1 MAGIV
6 TNPMTQA
13 QNQQNQALANQAQ
26 TQQMQFMQGLQ
37 QQYLPWALN
46 SGQQASGIFQNMQ
59 PVSVGQQQNIA
70 NQVYGNTAEAGLSQ
84 SPNALNYQLQQ
95 ALATPAY
102 ANQQQGAKN
111 YYQGLSDPFG
121 LANTMP
127 GVQSVGTV
135 TSPQLL

>member
-6 TNPMTQA
+6 TNPMTQQQNM
-13 QNQQNQALANQAQ
+13 QNQLLANQAQ

-46 SGQQASGIFQNMQ
+46 TGQQGAGIFQNMQ

-70 NQVYGNTAEAGLSQ
+70 NQVFGNASEAGLSQ
-84 SPNALNYQLQQ
+84 SPNMLNYRLQQ

-102 ANQQQGAKN
+102 AAQQQGAQN
-111 YYQGLSDPFG
+111 YYGGMSIPFG
-121 LANTMP
+121 VANSIP
-127 GVQSVGTV
+127 GVQSVGAV

>member
-13 QNQQNQALANQAQ
+13 QNQQNQMLANQAQ
-26 TQQMQFMQGLQ
+26 TQQMQFMQNLQ

-46 SGQQASGIFQNMQ
+46 TGQQASGIFNNMQ

-70 NQVYGNTAEAGLSQ
+70 NQVYGNTAESGLSQ
-84 SPNALNYQLQQ
+84 SPNALNYHLQQ
-95 ALATPAY
+95 AMATPAY
-102 ANQQQGAKN
+102 AAQQQGAQN
-111 YYQGLSDPFG
+111 YYGGMSVPFG
-121 LANTMP
+121 VANSMP

-135 TSPQLL
+135 QSPQIL